1 MKGKS
6 RDIANSKRVVKMN
19 EQVRLDVFLT
29 EARKNTSTK
38 WEKAKERF
46 RRPAYYGVIQ

>member
-6 RDIANSKRVVKMN
+6 RDIANKEKVVKMN
-19 EQVRLDVFLT
+19 EQVRMDIYIQSADRSPS
-29 EARKNTSTK
+29 EK

>member
-6 RDIANSKRVVKMN
+6 RDIANIKRVVKMN
-19 EQVRLDVFLT
+19 EQVRLDICLT
-29 EARKNTSTK
+29 EARKNTSPK

-46 RRPAYYGVIQ
+46 RRPAYYGVVQ